1 MKKLLVYFVILFGL
15 VWRSAVSE
23 SGDEV
28 NSTEDDYE
36 IDFRVNRID
45 PLESEASLPIDEVK
59 DYYYFDYYGDPRNE
73 IPYLNY
79 KKWIKGWR
87 KYPLFLIIIGGFRW
101 DLLTQERLKSLK
113 SFAYLSQHGTTIPKV
128 TPSFP
133 AEDFSVWS
141 SIASG
146 LYSEDHGVVG
156 DFMYDLSHRKL
167 FNRSDSKSMS
177 DPHWWKHFNPIWEEA
192 KRYERKVAI
201 FNWHHCDRLGK
212 TTNGTTKKC
221 SPYKHLKE
229 ANSQEKMAL
238 HFNEAFNKIH
248 RNKYDLSIVYT
259 DTIKRAMEKHGA
271 RSPALDKALK
281 DVDDI
286 LQAKLTDIRSKTKL
300 GLKMNMVVI
309 SDYGMT
315 DIQGTETLYLDEIF
329 DLNIVQFIIYSSGYA
344 TIAPYSLKQSHL
356 LEVCEGT
363 KGIQCY
369 LTAHIQHPPVP
380 SSKILPENLHYRF
393 GEYVQDIV
401 VLADLAYDFK
411 ARKVSNKLIPV
422 NRYVQGNRK
431 AGSGWTTRPVEPYFK
446 KLPRGKKMKDA
457 SEEFNISYT
466 LHQNYMKYKDDMK
479 TMAFAMGPDFK
490 ANYVLPNPIET
501 VDIYQVL
508 CFLLQIPPEAHS
520 GNWKRIES
528 MLRISGVSCT
538 LPSYLILILCVY
550 FLYKFK

>member
-1 MKKLLVYFVILFGL
+1 MK
-15 VWRSAVSE
+15 ST
-23 SGDEV
+23 
-28 NSTEDDYE
+28 STEDDYE

-45 PLESEASLPIDEVK
+45 PHSSRKPLSLSM
-59 DYYYFDYYGDPRNE
+59 N
-73 IPYLNY
+73 
-79 KKWIKGWR
+79 
-87 KYPLFLIIIGGFRW
+87 
-101 DLLTQERLKSLK
+101 
-113 SFAYLSQHGTTIPKV
+113 QHGTTIPKV

-369 LTAHIQHPPVP
+369 LTAHIQHPP
-380 SSKILPENLHYRF
+380 NMF
-393 GEYVQDIV
+393 QDIV